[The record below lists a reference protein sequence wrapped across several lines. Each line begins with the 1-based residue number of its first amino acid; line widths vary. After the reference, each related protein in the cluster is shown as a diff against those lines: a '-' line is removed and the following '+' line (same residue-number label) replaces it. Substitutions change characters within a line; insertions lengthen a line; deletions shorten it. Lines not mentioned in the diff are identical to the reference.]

1 MPASADPLD
10 ALRAVRLPP
19 EPASGLF
26 GIVLLAVAAGVV
38 VVLLLPL
45 LGRLAARLRARAR
58 SPLAVLKRTLRA
70 TTTLPAGE
78 RTLAQAAALRAY
90 VAAVAGPGAAATSG
104 EAWLGELDRVFATD
118 FFTRGPGRSFG
129 EALYAGGGA
138 PPVPS
143 AELEQLAAAPRR
155 TAAAR

>member
-26 GIVLLAVAAGVV
+26 GIVLLAIAAGVV

-45 LGRLAARLRARAR
+45 FGRLAARLRARGRAPR
-58 SPLAVLKRTLRA
+58 AVLARALRA
-70 TTTLPAGE
+70 SEALPAGE

-90 VAAVAGPGAAATSG
+90 VAAVAGPGAATTSG
-104 EAWLGELDRVFATD
+104 EAWLGELDRLFATD
-118 FFTRGPGRSFG
+118 FFSRGPGRSFG
-129 EALYAGGGA
+129 EALYAGGAA

-143 AELEQLAAAPRR
+143 AELERLTAQPRR